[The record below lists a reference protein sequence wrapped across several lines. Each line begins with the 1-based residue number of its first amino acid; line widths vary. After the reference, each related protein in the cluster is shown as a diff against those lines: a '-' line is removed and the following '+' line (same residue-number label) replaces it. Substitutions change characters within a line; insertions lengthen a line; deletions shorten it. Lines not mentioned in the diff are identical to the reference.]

1 MAYNPY
7 SDLKKIYNYKTEYNK
22 AKSANDTAGMQNAQD
37 SAAMFYQNLRDN
49 GYSAYADQMSGYTE
63 DQARDW
69 VNSFG
74 TEQPSVQV
82 NAGVME
88 QKFTQP
94 VAPAAANNANGSIYQ
109 GITPDVYKWV
119 QGITDN
125 KTMYDNSKFTLQ
137 DGNFQQYADLAV
149 PLYESLRSS
158 GRNDIADYLSSS
170 NTPQALEYLRS
181 IGIELDPAQ
190 QDMNAIVNNLL
201 TQPSQSFNMSDI
213 WQQSQPIIDY
223 ISQATKPDAQTQAAN
238 QQAMNNKNA
247 LFGTIMGNNQQ
258 IQQDSAALNELIKQY
273 MGEQSGR
280 YDDLYNWLKTSNPY
294 ETDVAKS
301 IMQYYNAQGGKAANG
316 VTAEGIAQNAGNI
329 DSYAAANALR
339 QQLDFTNAGN
349 QAVLNQYNAQSGKM
363 LDTLKALGVD
373 VGDAQD
379 RLMGILGG
387 NQAYNAELAGQY
399 NDGTAEILGLINQN
413 ALAGNTAAVDA
424 LQSILGLYE
433 AGMANDTNRYLGQ
446 LGTAGELLANRES
459 LQAEKDI
466 AYLNAQ
472 KEIESKYAQLAS
484 DEKISADELAQE
496 KALKEAQLAYDYY
509 NTDSKAFIDKYK
521 ADSAYSSDINTANI
535 NAAADRY
542 VADKNAEA
550 DIEAAKLKGESNAS
564 SKGDTGSSGQKG
576 TYDEYTK
583 TLLYD
588 LQTAVKENPLTP
600 IDILIRQSSE
610 DIFELIGRSDMS
622 TTDKNRWIE
631 SFINKYTIKDEEGNA
646 VSLNLDTV
654 GPLTQ
659 TEMEEQ
665 KSTLTE
671 EEAKEREKALK
682 DINNIRFIDINA
694 KKEAESNIALL
705 DPSVQ
710 SKMTE
715 ATGYYALFVDENN
728 NAYKDFVPVTN
739 EQMKAVAE
747 TAKYLSTLP
756 VNIQQAVVN
765 RLSTKDLRDL
775 AKVKFAANNL
785 LTTWKNTSNNPLV
798 DALSNPFVNI
808 PAPNSNGTLPIWT
821 K

>member
-22 AKSANDTAGMQNAQD
+22 AKSANDTAGMKNAQD

-74 TEQPSVQV
+74 AEQPSVQV
-82 NAGVME
+82 KAGVME

-158 GRNDIADYLSSS
+158 GRNDIADYLSGS

-190 QDMNAIVNNLL
+190 QDMNTIVNNLL
-201 TQPSQSFNMSDI
+201 TQSSQSFNMGDV

-223 ISQATKPDAQTQAAN
+223 ISQATKPDEQTQAAN
-238 QQAMNNKNA
+238 QQAMNNMNA
-247 LFGTIMGNNQQ
+247 LFGAVMGNNQQ

-294 ETDVAKS
+294 ESDVAKS
-301 IMQYYNAQGGKAANG
+301 IMQYYNAQGGKAANE

-433 AGMANDTNRYLGQ
+433 AGMTNDTNRYLGQ

-459 LQAEKDI
+459 LESAERQLSATNAANLEMLNRELDSNEQISANELSQAM
-466 AYLNAQ
+466 
-472 KEIESKYAQLAS
+472 QLAGIERELTLAELENAYRIAS
-484 DEKISADELAQE
+484 AGHASNERISANELAA
-496 KALKEAQLAYDYY
+496 ALVQVQ
-509 NTDSKAFIDKYK
+509 
-521 ADSAYSSDINTANI
+521 AN
-535 NAAADRY
+535 NATDRY
-542 VADKNAEA
+542 VADLNASTNKYLA
-550 DIEAAKLKGESNAS
+550 DTEAASNKYAVDAETAMNKYNADTEKAIADSKNSKSATSTSTTEPAGFDEFMDLFFMARPDILKNNSIGTEDYVDGLTIKAIANAFGWDD
-564 SKGDTGSSGQKG
+564 KK
-576 TYDEYTK
+576 
-583 TLLYD
+583 
-588 LQTAVKENPLTP
+588 VKEL
-600 IDILIRQSSE
+600 
-610 DIFELIGRSDMS
+610 
-622 TTDKNRWIE
+622 
-631 SFINKYTIKDEEGNA
+631 
-646 VSLNLDTV
+646 
-654 GPLTQ
+654 
-659 TEMEEQ
+659 EEQ
-665 KSTLTE
+665 VT
-671 EEAKEREKALK
+671 
-682 DINNIRFIDINA
+682 
-694 KKEAESNIALL
+694 
-705 DPSVQ
+705 
-710 SKMTE
+710 
-715 ATGYYALFVDENN
+715 
-728 NAYKDFVPVTN
+728 AYKDKVTS
-739 EQMKAVAE
+739 AE
-747 TAKYLSTLP
+747 TSVDHITDP
-756 VNIQQAVVN
+756 
-765 RLSTKDLRDL
+765 R
-775 AKVKFAANNL
+775 ANGV
-785 LTTWKNTSNNPLV
+785 W
-798 DALSNPFVNI
+798 AM
-808 PAPNSNGTLPIWT
+808 SNGIIR
-821 K
+821 

>member
-158 GRNDIADYLSSS
+158 GRNDIADYLSGS

-190 QDMNAIVNNLL
+190 QDMNTIVNNLL
-201 TQPSQSFNMSDI
+201 TQSSQSFNMGDV

-223 ISQATKPDAQTQAAN
+223 ISQATKPDEQTQAAN
-238 QQAMNNKNA
+238 QQVMNNMNA
-247 LFGTIMGNNQQ
+247 LFGAVMGNNQQ

-363 LDTLKALGVD
+363 LDTLRALGVD

-459 LQAEKDI
+459 LESAERQLSATNAANLEMLNRELASNEQISANELSQAMQLAGINRELSLAELENAYRIAREKNTSNEKISYQDYARALKQIEAEKTMLGTQIQADKDMLDTQIKADKDMQQAEI
-466 AYLNAQ
+466 NAQ
-472 KEIESKYAQLAS
+472 KES
-484 DEKISADELAQE
+484 D
-496 KALKEAQLAYDYY
+496 KANSTVTVGSLNPYDYSPEEQIALY
-509 NTDSKAFIDKYK
+509 NSFYEDVRNENPNLND
-521 ADSAYSSDINTANI
+521 
-535 NAAADRY
+535 AAIKHEADRRFIKSWGL
-542 VADKNAEA
+542 DKNAE
-550 DIEAAKLKGESNAS
+550 K
-564 SKGDTGSSGQKG
+564 
-576 TYDEYTK
+576 EYSEYFLS
-583 TLLYD
+583 LL
-588 LQTAVKENPLTP
+588 E
-600 IDILIRQSSE
+600 
-610 DIFELIGRSDMS
+610 F
-622 TTDKNRWIE
+622 
-631 SFINKYTIKDEEGNA
+631 
-646 VSLNLDTV
+646 
-654 GPLTQ
+654 
-659 TEMEEQ
+659 
-665 KSTLTE
+665 
-671 EEAKEREKALK
+671 
-682 DINNIRFIDINA
+682 
-694 KKEAESNIALL
+694 
-705 DPSVQ
+705 
-710 SKMTE
+710 
-715 ATGYYALFVDENN
+715 
-728 NAYKDFVPVTN
+728 
-739 EQMKAVAE
+739 
-747 TAKYLSTLP
+747 
-756 VNIQQAVVN
+756 
-765 RLSTKDLRDL
+765 
-775 AKVKFAANNL
+775 
-785 LTTWKNTSNNPLV
+785 
-798 DALSNPFVNI
+798 
-808 PAPNSNGTLPIWT
+808 
-821 K
+821 

>member
-22 AKSANDTAGMQNAQD
+22 AKSANDTVGMQNAQD

-74 TEQPSVQV
+74 TEPPSVQV
-82 NAGVME
+82 NAGAI
-88 QKFTQP
+88 QPTPTQNFTQP
-94 VAPAAANNANGSIYQ
+94 VAPAAANKANGSIYQ
-109 GITPDVYKWV
+109 GITPDVYNWV

-137 DGNFQQYADLAV
+137 DGNYQQYADLAV
-149 PLYESLRSS
+149 PLYESLRAA
-158 GRNDIADYLSSS
+158 GRSDIADYLSGS

-190 QDMNAIVNNLL
+190 QDMNAIVNTLL
-201 TQPSQSFNMSDI
+201 TQPSQSLNMGDV
-213 WQQSQPIIDY
+213 WQQSQPILDY
-223 ISQATKPDAQTQAAN
+223 INGITKPDAQTQAAN
-238 QQAMNNKNA
+238 QQAMNNMNA

-280 YDDLYNWLKTSNPY
+280 YDDFYNWLKTSNPY
-294 ETDVAKS
+294 ESDVAKS
-301 IMQYYNAQGGKAANG
+301 IMQYYNAQGGKAANE

-433 AGMANDTNRYLGQ
+433 AGMTNDTNRYLGQ

-459 LQAEKDI
+459 LESAERQLSANNAANLEMLNRELASNEQISANELSQAM
-466 AYLNAQ
+466 
-472 KEIESKYAQLAS
+472 QLAGIERELTLAELENAYRIAS
-484 DEKISADELAQE
+484 AGHASNERISANELAA
-496 KALKEAQLAYDYY
+496 ALVQVQ
-509 NTDSKAFIDKYK
+509 
-521 ADSAYSSDINTANI
+521 AN
-535 NAAADRY
+535 NATDRY
-542 VADKNAEA
+542 VADLNASTNKYIADSEANANKYAVDAEKEIAANKNAVTTN
-550 DIEAAKLKGESNAS
+550 K
-564 SKGDTGSSGQKG
+564 
-576 TYDEYTK
+576 
-583 TLLYD
+583 
-588 LQTAVKENPLTP
+588 QTATETIAPTGF
-600 IDILIRQSSE
+600 DEILDVFFAARPDTLAANRMASE
-610 DIFELIGRSDMS
+610 D
-622 TTDKNRWIE
+622 
-631 SFINKYTIKDEEGNA
+631 Y
-646 VSLNLDTV
+646 
-654 GPLTQ
+654 
-659 TEMEEQ
+659 
-665 KSTLTE
+665 
-671 EEAKEREKALK
+671 
-682 DINNIRFIDINA
+682 
-694 KKEAESNIALL
+694 
-705 DPSVQ
+705 
-710 SKMTE
+710 
-715 ATGYYALFVDENN
+715 
-728 NAYKDFVPVTN
+728 
-739 EQMKAVAE
+739 
-747 TAKYLSTLP
+747 
-756 VNIQQAVVN
+756 
-765 RLSTKDLRDL
+765 
-775 AKVKFAANNL
+775 
-785 LTTWKNTSNNPLV
+785 V
-798 DALSNPFVNI
+798 DALTLNRLADAFGWDKATKDAVAAELSNYKDSVITKQITDSRANGVW
-808 PAPNSNGTLPIWT
+808 AMPNVTNN
-821 K
+821 

>member
-22 AKSANDTAGMQNAQD
+22 SKSTNDTAGMKNAQD
-37 SAAMFYQNLRDN
+37 SAAIFYQNLRDN

-74 TEQPSVQV
+74 AEQPSVQV
-82 NAGVME
+82 NAGAME

-94 VAPAAANNANGSIYQ
+94 VAPAAANKANGSIHQ

-137 DGNFQQYADLAV
+137 DGNYQQYADLAV

-158 GRNDIADYLSSS
+158 GRNDIADYLSGS

-190 QDMNAIVNNLL
+190 QDMNGIVNTLL
-201 TQPSQSFNMSDI
+201 TQPAQSFNMSDI

-223 ISQATKPDAQTQAAN
+223 ISQVTKPDAQTQAAN
-238 QQAMNNKNA
+238 QQALNNMNT

-258 IQQDSAALNELIKQY
+258 IQQDSAELNELIKRY

-433 AGMANDTNRYLGQ
+433 AGMTNDTNRYLGQ
-446 LGTAGELLANRES
+446 LTTAGNVISNQLS
-459 LQAEKDI
+459 AEAD
-466 AYLNAQ
+466 AQ
-472 KEIESKYAQLAS
+472 KAYNEMIAKIQAAEIEAQS
-484 DEKISADELAQE
+484 NENISAAETEQKINQAILEYQA
-496 KALKEAQLAYDYY
+496 KIY
-509 NTDSKAFIDKYK
+509 NTDVDAAVRQYVSDNTLAGDKY
-521 ADSAYSSDINTANI
+521 TANQ
-535 NAAADRY
+535 NYAADKY
-542 VADKNAEA
+542 VADRNYDADTESAQIKADADVSSSKNSKNNIVVGTGDYTYDALLYTFGQWRPTIAGENVGATEDDIDEITWNVVGSSVGLNDSQIKQVIEMYKNKKKKQEEEGVIGPEA
-550 DIEAAKLKGESNAS
+550 PAVTPITDIE
-564 SKGDTGSSGQKG
+564 
-576 TYDEYTK
+576 Y
-583 TLLYD
+583 
-588 LQTAVKENPLTP
+588 
-600 IDILIRQSSE
+600 
-610 DIFELIGRSDMS
+610 
-622 TTDKNRWIE
+622 
-631 SFINKYTIKDEEGNA
+631 
-646 VSLNLDTV
+646 
-654 GPLTQ
+654 
-659 TEMEEQ
+659 
-665 KSTLTE
+665 
-671 EEAKEREKALK
+671 
-682 DINNIRFIDINA
+682 
-694 KKEAESNIALL
+694 
-705 DPSVQ
+705 
-710 SKMTE
+710 
-715 ATGYYALFVDENN
+715 
-728 NAYKDFVPVTN
+728 
-739 EQMKAVAE
+739 VA
-747 TAKYLSTLP
+747 
-756 VNIQQAVVN
+756 
-765 RLSTKDLRDL
+765 R
-775 AKVKFAANNL
+775 
-785 LTTWKNTSNNPLV
+785 
-798 DALSNPFVNI
+798 
-808 PAPNSNGTLPIWT
+808 
-821 K
+821 

>member
-22 AKSANDTAGMQNAQD
+22 SKSANDTAGMKNAQD
-37 SAAMFYQNLRDN
+37 SAAIFYQNLRDN

-74 TEQPSVQV
+74 AEQPSAQA
-82 NAGVME
+82 NAGAMQPTQT

-94 VAPAAANNANGSIYQ
+94 VAPAAANKANGSIYQ

-137 DGNFQQYADLAV
+137 DGNYQQYADLAV

-158 GRNDIADYLSSS
+158 GRNDIADYLSGS

-181 IGIELDPAQ
+181 IGIELDPGQ
-190 QDMNAIVNNLL
+190 QDMNAIVNTLL
-201 TQPSQSFNMSDI
+201 TQPAQSFNMGDV

-223 ISQATKPDAQTQAAN
+223 ISQATKPDEQTQAAN
-238 QQAMNNKNA
+238 QQAMNNMNE

-258 IQQDSAALNELIKQY
+258 IQQDSAELNELIKQY
-273 MGEQSGR
+273 IGEQSGR

-413 ALAGNTAAVDA
+413 ALAGNAAAVDA

-433 AGMANDTNRYLGQ
+433 AGMTNDTNRYLGQ

-459 LQAEKDI
+459 LESAERQLSATNAANLEMLNRELASNEQISTNELSQAM
-466 AYLNAQ
+466 
-472 KEIESKYAQLAS
+472 QLAGINRELS
-484 DEKISADELAQE
+484 LAELENAYRIASAGHASNERISANELAA
-496 KALKEAQLAYDYY
+496 ALVQVQ
-509 NTDSKAFIDKYK
+509 
-521 ADSAYSSDINTANI
+521 AN
-535 NAAADRY
+535 NATDRY
-542 VADKNAEA
+542 VADLNASTNKYIADSEANANKYAVDAEKEIAANKNAVTTN
-550 DIEAAKLKGESNAS
+550 K
-564 SKGDTGSSGQKG
+564 
-576 TYDEYTK
+576 
-583 TLLYD
+583 
-588 LQTAVKENPLTP
+588 QTATETIAPTGF
-600 IDILIRQSSE
+600 DEILDVFFAARPDTLATNRMASE
-610 DIFELIGRSDMS
+610 D
-622 TTDKNRWIE
+622 
-631 SFINKYTIKDEEGNA
+631 Y
-646 VSLNLDTV
+646 
-654 GPLTQ
+654 
-659 TEMEEQ
+659 
-665 KSTLTE
+665 
-671 EEAKEREKALK
+671 
-682 DINNIRFIDINA
+682 
-694 KKEAESNIALL
+694 
-705 DPSVQ
+705 
-710 SKMTE
+710 
-715 ATGYYALFVDENN
+715 
-728 NAYKDFVPVTN
+728 
-739 EQMKAVAE
+739 
-747 TAKYLSTLP
+747 
-756 VNIQQAVVN
+756 
-765 RLSTKDLRDL
+765 
-775 AKVKFAANNL
+775 
-785 LTTWKNTSNNPLV
+785 V
-798 DALSNPFVNI
+798 DALTLNRLADAFGWDKATKDAVAAELSNYKDSVI
-808 PAPNSNGTLPIWT
+808 TKQITDSRASGVWAMPNVTNN
-821 K
+821 

>member
-37 SAAMFYQNLRDN
+37 SAALFYQNLRDN

-74 TEQPSVQV
+74 AEQPTQT
-82 NAGVME
+82 

-158 GRNDIADYLSSS
+158 GRNDIADYLSGS

-238 QQAMNNKNA
+238 QQAMNSMNA
-247 LFGTIMGNNQQ
+247 LFGAIMGNNQQ

-294 ETDVAKS
+294 ESDVAKS
-301 IMQYYNAQGGKAANG
+301 IMQYYNAQGGKAANE

-433 AGMANDTNRYLGQ
+433 AGMTNDTNRYLGQ

-459 LQAEKDI
+459 LESAERQLSATNAANLEMLNRELASNEQISANELSQAMQLAGINRELSLAELENAYRIAREKNTSNEKISYQDYARALKQIEAEKTMLGAQIQADKDMLDTQIKADKDMQQAEI
-466 AYLNAQ
+466 NAQ
-472 KEIESKYAQLAS
+472 KEF
-484 DEKISADELAQE
+484 D
-496 KALKEAQLAYDYY
+496 KANSTVTVGSLNPYDYSPEEQIALY
-509 NTDSKAFIDKYK
+509 NSFYEDVRNENPNLND
-521 ADSAYSSDINTANI
+521 
-535 NAAADRY
+535 AAIKHEADR
-542 VADKNAEA
+542 
-550 DIEAAKLKGESNAS
+550 
-564 SKGDTGSSGQKG
+564 
-576 TYDEYTK
+576 
-583 TLLYD
+583 
-588 LQTAVKENPLTP
+588 
-600 IDILIRQSSE
+600 
-610 DIFELIGRSDMS
+610 
-622 TTDKNRWIE
+622 
-631 SFINKYTIKDEEGNA
+631 
-646 VSLNLDTV
+646 
-654 GPLTQ
+654 
-659 TEMEEQ
+659 
-665 KSTLTE
+665 
-671 EEAKEREKALK
+671 
-682 DINNIRFIDINA
+682 RFIKSWGLDKDA
-694 KKEAESNIALL
+694 EKEYSEYFLSLL
-705 DPSVQ
+705 GLQSPS
-710 SKMTE
+710 
-715 ATGYYALFVDENN
+715 
-728 NAYKDFVPVTN
+728 
-739 EQMKAVAE
+739 
-747 TAKYLSTLP
+747 
-756 VNIQQAVVN
+756 IQ
-765 RLSTKDLRDL
+765 
-775 AKVKFAANNL
+775 
-785 LTTWKNTSNNPLV
+785 
-798 DALSNPFVNI
+798 
-808 PAPNSNGTLPIWT
+808 
-821 K
+821 

>member
-7 SDLKKIYNYKTEYNK
+7 SDLKKIYNYKAEYNK

-74 TEQPSVQV
+74 AEQPSVQV
-82 NAGVME
+82 KAGVME

-158 GRNDIADYLSSS
+158 GRNDIADYLSGS

-190 QDMNAIVNNLL
+190 QDMNTIVNNLL
-201 TQPSQSFNMSDI
+201 TQSSQSFNMGDV

-238 QQAMNNKNA
+238 QQAMNSMNA

-258 IQQDSAALNELIKQY
+258 IQQDSTALNELIKQY

-294 ETDVAKS
+294 ESDVAKS
-301 IMQYYNAQGGKAANG
+301 IMQYYNAQGGKAANE

-459 LQAEKDI
+459 LESAERQLS
-466 AYLNAQ
+466 ATNAANLEMLNR
-472 KEIESKYAQLAS
+472 ELDSN
-484 DEKISADELAQE
+484 EKISANELSQAMQLAGINRELSLAELENAYRIASAGHASNERISANELAA
-496 KALKEAQLAYDYY
+496 ALVQVQ
-509 NTDSKAFIDKYK
+509 
-521 ADSAYSSDINTANI
+521 AN
-535 NAAADRY
+535 NATDRY
-542 VADKNAEA
+542 VADLNASTNKYIADSEANANKYAVDAEKEIAANKNAVTT
-550 DIEAAKLKGESNAS
+550 NM
-564 SKGDTGSSGQKG
+564 
-576 TYDEYTK
+576 
-583 TLLYD
+583 
-588 LQTAVKENPLTP
+588 QTATETIVPTGFDE
-600 IDILIRQSSE
+600 ILDVFFAARPDTLAANRMASE
-610 DIFELIGRSDMS
+610 D
-622 TTDKNRWIE
+622 
-631 SFINKYTIKDEEGNA
+631 Y
-646 VSLNLDTV
+646 
-654 GPLTQ
+654 
-659 TEMEEQ
+659 
-665 KSTLTE
+665 
-671 EEAKEREKALK
+671 
-682 DINNIRFIDINA
+682 
-694 KKEAESNIALL
+694 
-705 DPSVQ
+705 
-710 SKMTE
+710 
-715 ATGYYALFVDENN
+715 
-728 NAYKDFVPVTN
+728 
-739 EQMKAVAE
+739 
-747 TAKYLSTLP
+747 
-756 VNIQQAVVN
+756 
-765 RLSTKDLRDL
+765 
-775 AKVKFAANNL
+775 
-785 LTTWKNTSNNPLV
+785 V
-798 DALSNPFVNI
+798 DALTLNRLADAFGWDKATKDAVAAELSNYKDSVITKQITDNR
-808 PAPNSNGTLPIWT
+808 ASGVWAMPNVTNN
-821 K
+821 

>member
-63 DQARDW
+63 EQARDW

-94 VAPAAANNANGSIYQ
+94 VAPAAANNASGSIYQ
-109 GITPDVYKWV
+109 GITPDVYNWV

-137 DGNFQQYADLAV
+137 DGNYQQYADLAV
-149 PLYESLRSS
+149 PLYESLRAA
-158 GRNDIADYLSSS
+158 GRNDIADYLSGS

-190 QDMNAIVNNLL
+190 QDMNAIVNTLL
-201 TQPSQSFNMSDI
+201 TQPSQSLNMGDV
-213 WQQSQPIIDY
+213 WQQSQPILDY
-223 ISQATKPDAQTQAAN
+223 ISGITKPDAQTQAAN
-238 QQAMNNKNA
+238 EQAMNNMNA

-301 IMQYYNAQGGKAANG
+301 IMQYYNAQGGKAANE

-349 QAVLNQYNAQSGKM
+349 NAVLNQFNAQSGKM
-363 LDTLKALGVD
+363 LETLKALGVD

-387 NQAYNAELAGQY
+387 NQAYNAELAGQH

-433 AGMANDTNRYLGQ
+433 AGMTNDTNRYLGQ

-459 LQAEKDI
+459 LESAERQLSANNAANLEMLNRELASNEQISANELSQAM
-466 AYLNAQ
+466 
-472 KEIESKYAQLAS
+472 QLAGI
-484 DEKISADELAQE
+484 EKELTLAELENAYKIASAGHASNERISANELAA
-496 KALKEAQLAYDYY
+496 ALVQVLA
-509 NTDSKAFIDKYK
+509 N
-521 ADSAYSSDINTANI
+521 
-535 NAAADRY
+535 NATDRY
-542 VADKNAEA
+542 VADLNASTNKYIADSEANANKYAVDAEKEIAANKNAVTT
-550 DIEAAKLKGESNAS
+550 N
-564 SKGDTGSSGQKG
+564 T
-576 TYDEYTK
+576 
-583 TLLYD
+583 
-588 LQTAVKENPLTP
+588 QTATETIAPTGF
-600 IDILIRQSSE
+600 DEILDVFFAARPDTLAANRMASE
-610 DIFELIGRSDMS
+610 D
-622 TTDKNRWIE
+622 
-631 SFINKYTIKDEEGNA
+631 Y
-646 VSLNLDTV
+646 
-654 GPLTQ
+654 
-659 TEMEEQ
+659 
-665 KSTLTE
+665 
-671 EEAKEREKALK
+671 
-682 DINNIRFIDINA
+682 
-694 KKEAESNIALL
+694 
-705 DPSVQ
+705 
-710 SKMTE
+710 
-715 ATGYYALFVDENN
+715 
-728 NAYKDFVPVTN
+728 
-739 EQMKAVAE
+739 
-747 TAKYLSTLP
+747 
-756 VNIQQAVVN
+756 
-765 RLSTKDLRDL
+765 
-775 AKVKFAANNL
+775 
-785 LTTWKNTSNNPLV
+785 V
-798 DALSNPFVNI
+798 DALTLNRLADAFGWDKATKDAVAAELSNYKDSVITKQITDSRANGVW
-808 PAPNSNGTLPIWT
+808 AMPNVTNN
-821 K
+821 